1 MDHKPGSYT
10 FSGPQM
16 ALLNGC
22 VNARR
27 GSIFWALMYM
37 QSRLFHA
44 ENVDSIYNALQL
56 QYKQYEY
63 IMSHYYQIR
72 LDKEIPAG
80 SPLYRYYPA
89 YLNYLDGRRRNLA
102 DEIRLKWL
110 ELDRQTAA
118 QLALL
123 NPFWDSSVWGTL
135 FVHNTELLCQAA
147 DQDLLGNYRAI
158 SNTYLVLDRLA
169 REMGEYMGVG
179 IIRQFQIE

>member
-1 MDHKPGSYT
+1 
-10 FSGPQM
+10 
-16 ALLNGC
+16 
-22 VNARR
+22 
-27 GSIFWALMYM
+27 
-37 QSRLFHA
+37 
-44 ENVDSIYNALQL
+44 
-56 QYKQYEY
+56 
-63 IMSHYYQIR
+63 MSHYYQIR

-89 YLNYLDGRRRNLA
+89 YLTYLDGRRRNLD